1 MRRDIRAEYAASV
14 LRKSGTFPCTY
25 THWCLILVCT
35 FHTEQRGR
43 MTALH
48 SRSEQAVVANECR
61 GKMSVFFSVGSA
73 KPCILKLWAVRRW
86 VRKALRPHTASV
98 LCLLPLLCLFRVKS
112 RTLMSPVLFFFFCIR
127 VCLFAQTVC
136 LTPSLSASSAP
147 PSSGLALPAQ
157 NPAAASLV
165 VLWEC
170 YVRTHTFIHR
180 AGLIDFSLPVEV

>member
-112 RTLMSPVLFFFFCIR
+112 RTLMSPVLFFFFASVFVYLLR
-127 VCLFAQTVC
+127 
-136 LTPSLSASSAP
+136 LSAS
-147 PSSGLALPAQ
+147 LLL
-157 NPAAASLV
+157 SLQV
-165 VLWEC
+165 QPLRRRVSLC
-170 YVRTHTFIHR
+170 RHRTPR
-180 AGLIDFSLPVEV
+180 RLL